1 MNRLQWMI
9 VAICALG
16 AAFCGCT
23 QCPQTHVSIDH
34 LVGEYNSNAAAVPR
48 LWARARMDIT
58 LADEKG
64 RTATWSSATP
74 NGLLVL
80 AKSNNRLGPHDFALI
95 GREVGQEV
103 FRVGSS
109 VAEGLYYCWYRLGG
123 KGVAM
128 WGRQELAGAP
138 GIKALPIEPYQLLAV
153 LGICEL
159 PADLTKLPTVAM
171 TMSRNPCAYVLTYV
185 DREPISN
192 RITFRREMYFRWSDT
207 EPRRPFLINFFSPGG
222 RRVVTARLRDYKPV
236 EIVDVKK
243 APSGPIVMPTDI
255 TIEICASQ
263 KSAIRRIHIVFSK
276 MTTADKW
283 QRAAV
288 NFAENLP
295 SGIKKVQIDKHIGP
309 RRPAK

>member
-1 MNRLQWMI
+1 MNRLKRVIAAM
-9 VAICALG
+9 CAMG
-16 AAFCGCT
+16 TAFCGCT
-23 QCPQTHVSIDH
+23 QCPKTHVSIDR
-34 LVGEYNSNAAAVPR
+34 LVREYNANAAAVPR
-48 LWARARMDIT
+48 LWARARMNIT

-64 RTATWSSATP
+64 RTATWGSATP

-80 AKSNNRLGPHDFALI
+80 AKSDNRLGPHDFALI

-109 VAEGLYYCWYRLGG
+109 LTERLYYCWYRFGD

-159 PADLTKLPTVAM
+159 PPDLTKLPTVAM
-171 TMSRNPCAYVLTYV
+171 AMSRNPCAYVLTYV

-207 EPRRPFLINFFSPGG
+207 EPRRLFLINFFSPDG
-222 RRVVTARLRDYKPV
+222 RRVVTARLRDYRPI
-236 EIVDVKK
+236 EITDVKRL
-243 APSGPIVMPTDI
+243 PSGPVVMPTDI
-255 TIEICASQ
+255 TIEVCGSQ
-263 KSAIRRIHIVFSK
+263 DSAIRRIHMVLSK

-288 NFAENLP
+288 HFAENLP
-295 SGIKKVQIDKHIGP
+295 PGIKKVQIDRHIGLGS
-309 RRPAK
+309 PAK